1 MADVCAGIHARLA
14 AYADLT
20 DLVSSRIW
28 RVRAQHEETYP
39 FVVIHKISDQPWHAM
54 GGDINPL
61 TARIQIT
68 CRDDDGAGL
77 DAVAVQIR
85 AALSR
90 WSGTAGT
97 VVFQEIFFDD
107 ENETYE
113 ADLNSFQK
121 TLDFIAHYDD

>member
-1 MADVCAGIHARLA
+1 MADVAAGIHARLT
-14 AYADLT
+14 AYSNLT
-20 DLVSSRIW
+20 DLVDTRIW
-28 RVRAQHEETYP
+28 RIRAKDLETYP
-39 FVVIHKISDQPWHAM
+39 YLVIHKVTDQPWHAM
-54 GGDINPL
+54 GGDINPS

-68 CRDDDGAGL
+68 IRDDDGAGM
-77 DAVAVQIR
+77 DAVAVQVK

-113 ADLNSFQK
+113 ADINDFQK
-121 TLDFIAHYDD
+121 TLDFIVHYDE